1 MSHVNV
7 NAAFSLKFSSR
18 FNVHIHLHVHEKF
31 MTPNSTDHDRHGF
44 NLAGPPA
51 GTFRTVANV
60 SGYSR

>member
-31 MTPNSTDHDRHGF
+31 MTPNSTDRDRHSF
-44 NLAGPPA
+44 NLAGPLLGAFRA
-51 GTFRTVANV
+51 GGSV
-60 SGYSR
+60 SG